1 MNIVPIAVTLVFAEA
16 TQGLERQVHDAMAL
30 YTRYG
35 RPSTVTEHEERL
47 RNVMNAYSAAMEGI
61 DVSDRRIKDLI
72 TAAAS
77 DVLNEKFDTVRDNI
91 IADATEKLAKLI
103 EPKLALA
110 RALDVENASP
120 EEIKA
125 TLAEVKGVSV
135 EEFLKTVKPLSEF
148 FWWLYEPTDV
158 PIYTE
163 YMAEKTRLDK
173 AYTEK
178 VFNNHWSTLQP
189 VVTAAINSFEL

>member
-47 RNVMNAYSAAMEGI
+47 RSVMNAYSAAMEGI

-125 TLAEVKGVSV
+125 TLAEVEGVSV
-135 EEFLKTVKPLSEF
+135 EEFLKTVKPQSEF